1 MISHLGSPPTQKQR
15 EVNVNQPPAVSLNR
29 SFSVYPLAR
38 FMSWPSL
45 AIGYCWVLVQ
55 AVRKIHLVKDH
66 FLNFRT
72 VHGVKKQSTCCW
84 TKSFDLLTV
93 QRGGIFLKCLDSD
106 ESNCLKWAAGLTL
119 SHPGTLPVDRSD
131 LAAFTLTPYVF
142 EIGRPNSP
150 VAWSCMTFDT
160 LMRICLF
167 KRRLC
172 RVLSDT
178 LPTLSAIATYTDLI
192 QSCCK
197 GNLKKKKC
205 LTHSFFLISFS
216 TICVFVVSSTQCSL
230 PPTSPFFFTAFIVL
244 ADSPLLL
251 YPVISC
257 SPIHPVLP
265 KGLFMLGLAAHTSL
279 PGWEAQI
286 Q

>member
-29 SFSVYPLAR
+29 SFSVCPLAR
-38 FMSWPSL
+38 FTSWPSL
-45 AIGYCWVLVQ
+45 AIGYCWVSVQ

-84 TKSFDLLTV
+84 TKSVDLLTV
-93 QRGGIFLKCLDSD
+93 QPGDIFLKCLDSD
-106 ESNCLKWAAGLTL
+106 ESNSLKWAAGLTL

-142 EIGRPNSP
+142 EIGRPNPP

-160 LMRICLF
+160 LMRICLS
-167 KRRLC
+167 KQWLC

-192 QSCCK
+192 HSCCK
-197 GNLKKKKC
+197 GN
-205 LTHSFFLISFS
+205 
-216 TICVFVVSSTQCSL
+216 
-230 PPTSPFFFTAFIVL
+230 
-244 ADSPLLL
+244 
-251 YPVISC
+251 
-257 SPIHPVLP
+257 
-265 KGLFMLGLAAHTSL
+265 
-279 PGWEAQI
+279 
-286 Q
+286 

>member
-29 SFSVYPLAR
+29 RFSVCPLAR
-38 FMSWPSL
+38 FTSWPSL
-45 AIGYCWVLVQ
+45 AIGYCWVSVQ

-93 QRGGIFLKCLDSD
+93 QPGDIFLKCLDSD
-106 ESNCLKWAAGLTL
+106 ESNSLKWAAGLTL

-142 EIGRPNSP
+142 EIGRPNPP

-160 LMRICLF
+160 LIVYPSGDC
-167 KRRLC
+167 
-172 RVLSDT
+172 
-178 LPTLSAIATYTDLI
+178 A
-192 QSCCK
+192 
-197 GNLKKKKC
+197 
-205 LTHSFFLISFS
+205 
-216 TICVFVVSSTQCSL
+216 VSSQTLCPHCQRSLHTQ
-230 PPTSPFFFTAFIVL
+230 T
-244 ADSPLLL
+244 
-251 YPVISC
+251 
-257 SPIHPVLP
+257 
-265 KGLFMLGLAAHTSL
+265 
-279 PGWEAQI
+279 
-286 Q
+286 

>member
-29 SFSVYPLAR
+29 SFSVCPLAR
-38 FMSWPSL
+38 FTSWPSL
-45 AIGYCWVLVQ
+45 AIGYCWVSVQ
-55 AVRKIHLVKDH
+55 AVRKIHLVKGH

-72 VHGVKKQSTCCW
+72 VHGAKKQSTCCW

-93 QRGGIFLKCLDSD
+93 QPGDIFLKCLDSD
-106 ESNCLKWAAGLTL
+106 ESNSLKWAAGLTL

-142 EIGRPNSP
+142 EIGRPNPP

-160 LMRICLF
+160 LMRICLS
-167 KRRLC
+167 KRWLC

-192 QSCCK
+192 HSCCK
-197 GNLKKKKC
+197 GNFLIFPQFVC
-205 LTHSFFLISFS
+205 LLSAPPNVLYLPPLHSF
-216 TICVFVVSSTQCSL
+216 L
-230 PPTSPFFFTAFIVL
+230 PPSLFWQTVLSCFIQSSLV
-244 ADSPLLL
+244 
-251 YPVISC
+251 
-257 SPIHPVLP
+257 HPSILFSP

-279 PGWEAQI
+279 PGWEAPI